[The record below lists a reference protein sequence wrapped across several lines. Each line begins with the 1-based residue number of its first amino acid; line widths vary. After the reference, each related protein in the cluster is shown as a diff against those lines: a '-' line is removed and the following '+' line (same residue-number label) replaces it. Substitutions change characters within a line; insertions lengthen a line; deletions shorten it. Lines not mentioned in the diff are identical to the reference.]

1 MEECNLKWGGGCN
14 SPNEVQ
20 SVEARKGI
28 YLFLLNNY
36 LFFHRKVGEPGPPL
50 PKSRVGTR
58 PLAPFVPPSMEYHLQ
73 SAISYHLLFLRKITS
88 TWIKHA
94 SKIITNAIRDK
105 LSFLIVQYIFSKSID
120 TCMQS
125 LMRFWCLF
133 VSERRQCFDVTKL
146 NSTHSSVRAQKM
158 ITTEL
163 WGTTGLFGIF
173 LETNIKISW
182 DLVWC
187 PIAFML

>member
-1 MEECNLKWGGGCN
+1 M
-14 SPNEVQ
+14 
-20 SVEARKGI
+20 
-28 YLFLLNNY
+28 
-36 LFFHRKVGEPGPPL
+36 GEPGPPL

-105 LSFLIVQYIFSKSID
+105 LSFLIFQYIFSKSID

-146 NSTHSSVRAQKM
+146 NSTHREPIQQWARVLHKSHWPTQTQPVAG
-158 ITTEL
+158 IEL
-163 WGTTGLFGIF
+163 RTQWLRDQCHIQYSQV
-173 LETNIKISW
+173 KISCLGW
-182 DLVWC
+182 GGTFWEKC
-187 PIAFML
+187 P